1 MKLKDIQLKDDN
13 HFVAMQYYG
22 LILNRT
28 YLILI
33 TESHII
39 GVVGNGLISVQG
51 RGSTLTSV
59 ITGNMAI
66 HEDLMNP
73 LSYLKDKYLERVN
86 DLNLLKSNINKK
98 HYANFRIKISEIIE
112 VNHDPSKKWGMSY
125 YPHDGKIYIKT
136 KDKKMEFIILGKQS
150 GSKIVKIIIN
160 KIANK

>member
-1 MKLKDIQLKDDN
+1 MKLNSIQLKDDN
-13 HFVAMQYYG
+13 HFIAMQYYG

-39 GVVGNGLISVQG
+39 GIVGNGLISVQG
-51 RGSTLTSV
+51 GGNPLTSV

-86 DLNLLKSNINKK
+86 DLNLLKENITKI
-98 HYANFRIKISEIIE
+98 HYANFRIKLSEITE
-112 VNHDPSKKWGMSY
+112 VNYDPSKKWGMSY
-125 YPHDGKIYIKT
+125 YPHDGKVYIKT
-136 KDKKMEFIILGKQS
+136 KGENLILCLNPILRK
-150 GSKIVKIIIN
+150 
-160 KIANK
+160 